1 MRKTIAFLLITSLLA
16 GCSSSDD
23 SDTENTTDAVDD
35 SAADTSDNPTEQ
47 IPTTAETQDDTT
59 ISGGNNGSAQ
69 DSTTSDTESDPIAGA
84 DDDASLQSPDTT
96 ESTDDATDDVT
107 DDATDDVTDID
118 SSVQGQTL
126 ALDVVAGDI
135 LNKLAGTALVQFANG
150 ASEQFNPVLTTAIDS
165 TALAQE
171 QFSFVDRGETLQ
183 LPIDRVQYSC
193 SGGGTVVQGIGV
205 SAILES
211 EYSHTTDVNS
221 WLFDSCLTMLDGQE
235 ITISGELS
243 TVFDSVSG
251 NRFSRSE
258 ATYTFASF
266 SLGDTFEATGTVNSL
281 NSNPEGD
288 LSLSLDANI
297 ERFSENAGAD
307 DALTITQATL
317 SQEFTNTGFGALLT
331 YTLSASGTIV
341 GQLTDNAVVTVDT
354 ERPLEERLE
363 NQFPDQFYTFTGQL
377 SMSAENGAELTIS
390 ANPERSEEGERQVDY
405 VSLSVAGD
413 QTLSTVVLEEISFT
427 LEE

>member
-1 MRKTIAFLLITSLLA
+1 MRKTIALLLITSLLA

-35 SAADTSDNPTEQ
+35 SAADMSDNPTEQ

-59 ISGGNNGSAQ
+59 ISGGNNGSAL
-69 DSTTSDTESDPIAGA
+69 DSTTSDTESDPIAGT

-96 ESTDDATDDVT
+96 ESTDDVTDDVT

-118 SSVQGQTL
+118 SSVQGQAL
-126 ALDVVAGDI
+126 ALDVVARDI
-135 LNKLAGTALVQFANG
+135 LNELAGTALVQFANG

-266 SLGDTFEATGTVNSL
+266 SLGNTFEATATVNSL

-297 ERFSENAGAD
+297 EGFSENSGAD

-354 ERPLEERLE
+354 ESPLEERLE

-405 VSLSVAGD
+405 VSLSAAGD

>member
-1 MRKTIAFLLITSLLA
+1 MYFLATDKAILRKTMRKTIAFLLITSLLA

-59 ISGGNNGSAQ
+59 ISGGNNGSAL
-69 DSTTSDTESDPIAGA
+69 DSTTSDTESDPIAGT

-96 ESTDDATDDVT
+96 ESTDDVTDDVT
-107 DDATDDVTDID
+107 DDATDDVSGDATDDVSDDATDDVSDDATDID
-118 SSVQGQTL
+118 SSVQGQAL
-126 ALDVVAGDI
+126 ALDVVARDI
-135 LNKLAGTALVQFANG
+135 LNELAGTALVQFANG

-221 WLFDSCLTMLDGQE
+221 WLFDSCLTTAGRA
-235 ITISGELS
+235 
-243 TVFDSVSG
+243 G
-251 NRFSRSE
+251 N
-258 ATYTFASF
+258 
-266 SLGDTFEATGTVNSL
+266 N
-281 NSNPEGD
+281 
-288 LSLSLDANI
+288 NI
-297 ERFSENAGAD
+297 W
-307 DALTITQATL
+307 
-317 SQEFTNTGFGALLT
+317 
-331 YTLSASGTIV
+331 
-341 GQLTDNAVVTVDT
+341 
-354 ERPLEERLE
+354 
-363 NQFPDQFYTFTGQL
+363 
-377 SMSAENGAELTIS
+377 
-390 ANPERSEEGERQVDY
+390 
-405 VSLSVAGD
+405 
-413 QTLSTVVLEEISFT
+413 
-427 LEE
+427 